1 MLSELVT
8 NLKKERK
15 RRVKIRVLPNEGYNI
30 DAELEKNT
38 SMEEVL
44 STLEELGFKYL
55 SEEKLLQNKKQVE
68 NELIKNIYNKFLSI
82 TQSHREAIK
91 ISKKFYEKWIKM
103 GFDIVDLKDT
113 IRKNIPSIRTSESKS
128 RIITATTNE
137 EQEKDSPYSNAQLL
151 SLHDEEESTIKHSV
165 IISQEGDTTPGDKIR
180 SLTDDVEPITIRALK
195 IEEEVPEIRPIF
207 GVETKDSCKYCSI
220 FKDMGNI
227 VCPNC
232 GRALNLKIG
241 T

>member
-1 MLSELVT
+1 MT

-15 RRVKIRVLPNEGYNI
+15 RRVKIRVLPNKGYNI
-30 DAELEKNT
+30 DAELEKDT

-55 SEEKLLQNKKQVE
+55 SKEKLLQNKKQVE
-68 NELIKNIYNKFLSI
+68 NELIENIYNKFLSI
-82 TQSHREAIK
+82 TQNHREAIK
-91 ISKKFYEKWIKM
+91 ISERFSENWIKI

-113 IRKNIPSIRTSESKS
+113 IRKNIPSIRTSEGRS
-128 RIITATTNE
+128 RIITSTTDE
-137 EQEKDSPYSNAQLL
+137 EQKKDSPNSNTQLL
-151 SLHDEEESTIKHSV
+151 SLPNKEESSIKHSV
-165 IISQEGDTTPGDKIR
+165 IISQEGNSTPVNKMR
-180 SLTDDVEPITIRALK
+180 PLTDDEESITIRALE
-195 IEEEVPEIRPIF
+195 IEEEAPEIRPIF

-241 T
+241 V

>member
-1 MLSELVT
+1 MVT
-8 NLKKERK
+8 QLKKERK
-15 RRVKIRVLPNEGYNI
+15 RRIKIRVLPNEGYNI

-38 SMEEVL
+38 SIEEVL

-55 SEEKLLQNKKQVE
+55 SEEKLLQNKNYVE
-68 NELIKNIYNKFLSI
+68 NKLIENIYNKFLSI
-82 TQSHREAIK
+82 TQNHKEAIR
-91 ISKKFYEKWIKM
+91 ISKKFYENWIKI

-113 IRKNIPSIRTSESKS
+113 IRENIPSIRKSEGNS
-128 RIITATTNE
+128 RIITSTTVE
-137 EQEKDSPYSNAQLL
+137 EQEKDSPNSNTQLL
-151 SLHDEEESTIKHSV
+151 SLPDEEESSIKHSI
-165 IISQEGDTTPGDKIR
+165 IISQEGDTTPRNKMR
-180 SLTDDVEPITIRALK
+180 PLTDDTESITIRALE
-195 IEEEVPEIRPIF
+195 IEEEAPEIRPIF

-241 T
+241 A